1 MTFLKNFIKYTF
13 ILWII
18 AAILRLLLLN
28 FSSILNDLHPYDEII
43 IIYGSPL
50 IISFIFAYR
59 KTKENDEESEYEMEE
74 NIAESNNDE
83 SDEMSK
89 LKRKNTLL
97 EIENL
102 ILKSNR
108 NQKKEVSVWK
118 QVWLLWKWMIV
129 IPVLLSLYWVIIQIE
144 LGIW

>member
-108 NQKKEVSVWK
+108 NQKKEYSGWDFF
-118 QVWLLWKWMIV
+118 KWIFV
-129 IPVLLSLYWVIIQIE
+129 IPALLSLYWVIIQIE